1 MSEDLV
7 GLRAALGKWKYP
19 ILILLVG
26 LMLMLFPTAE
36 KKQERGAESEQE
48 ALAQLLSRTQGVG
61 EARVLISD
69 SGVVVACGGASNAAV
84 RLDIIRAV
92 GSYTGF
98 GSDKITILK
107 LCN

>member
-1 MSEDLV
+1 MSEDLA
-7 GLRAALGKWKYP
+7 GLRAALVKWKYP
-19 ILILLVG
+19 ILILLAG
-26 LMLMLFPTAE
+26 LMLLLLPAAE
-36 KKQERGAESEQE
+36 KKQEPGAESAQE
-48 ALAQLLSRTQGVG
+48 ALAQILSRTQGVG
-61 EARVLISD
+61 EACVLISD

>member
-1 MSEDLV
+1 MSEDLA

-26 LMLMLFPTAE
+26 LMLMLFPTPE

-48 ALAQLLSRTQGVG
+48 ALAQHLSRTQGVG
-61 EARVLISD
+61 EARVLMSD

-98 GSDKITILK
+98 GSDKIKILK